1 MGDDEYDMIESPTKS
16 TLVICFGSMKRIPL
30 VPALKSGF
38 TQIQILKNRED
49 YYERIHTIGKKGFMF
64 CAGEIQHTASGLVH
78 P

>member
-1 MGDDEYDMIESPTKS
+1 MMNMIMIESPTKS

-49 YYERIHTIGKKGFMF
+49 YYEHTHTIDKKRFLF
-64 CAGEIQHTASGLVH
+64 CAGAIQHAASDLVH